1 MNDRRPNILFLLTD
15 DQRFD
20 TIAALGNEQILTP
33 NFDDLVERGT
43 AFTHAAI
50 MGGTSDA
57 VCMPSRAMLLTGR
70 TLFHLEG
77 RGESIP
83 PNHTTMP
90 EHFGDAGYQTF
101 GTGKWHNG
109 PDAYARSFSDGAE
122 IFFGGMDDHW
132 QVPAC
137 DFHPD
142 GDYPD
147 PRPHPVYWLPGERAM
162 TDKRYDHVAQGVH
175 SSELFA
181 TATCAFLARRDHS
194 RPFFAYVAF
203 MAPHDPRT
211 MPPEYLALYDPE
223 QLDLPPNFMSTHP
236 FDNGA
241 LDVRDEKLARQPR
254 DPDEI
259 RRHLADYY
267 AMITHLDAQIGR
279 ILLSLREIDQ
289 LENTIIVLAGDNGL
303 ALGQHGLMGK
313 QNLYDHSVRV
323 PLVIA
328 GPGVPAGERR
338 DALCY
343 LIDIFPTLCDLT
355 GCPTPPSVEGH
366 SLRPVLDDADAAH
379 RDVLLFAY
387 QDVQRAARDERY
399 KLIEYAVDNSLTRQL
414 FDCVQDPWEMHNVAA
429 NPVHSER
436 LQALSSEL
444 DRWRTELD
452 DWGDAFWTV
461 REEGERG
468 V

>member
-20 TIAALGNEQILTP
+20 TIAALGNDQIHTP
-33 NFDDLVERGT
+33 NFDYLVERGT

-83 PNHTTMP
+83 PQHTTMP
-90 EHFGDAGYQTF
+90 EHFGDMGYQTF

-137 DFHPD
+137 NFHPD
-142 GDYPD
+142 GHYPA
-147 PRPHPVYWLPGERAM
+147 PRPHPVHWLPGERSM

-181 TATCAFLARRDHS
+181 AATCDFLARRDRS

-211 MPPEYLALYDPE
+211 MPPEYLALYDPA
-223 QLDLPPNFMSTHP
+223 QLDLPP
-236 FDNGA
+236 
-241 LDVRDEKLARQPR
+241 
-254 DPDEI
+254 
-259 RRHLADYY
+259 
-267 AMITHLDAQIGR
+267 
-279 ILLSLREIDQ
+279 
-289 LENTIIVLAGDNGL
+289 
-303 ALGQHGLMGK
+303 
-313 QNLYDHSVRV
+313 
-323 PLVIA
+323 
-328 GPGVPAGERR
+328 
-338 DALCY
+338 
-343 LIDIFPTLCDLT
+343 TLCRLT
-355 GCPTPPSVEGH
+355 PLTMAPSTCATKSWPASRVTRMRSATISPTTTP
-366 SLRPVLDDADAAH
+366 
-379 RDVLLFAY
+379 
-387 QDVQRAARDERY
+387 
-399 KLIEYAVDNSLTRQL
+399 
-414 FDCVQDPWEMHNVAA
+414 
-429 NPVHSER
+429 
-436 LQALSSEL
+436 
-444 DRWRTELD
+444 
-452 DWGDAFWTV
+452 
-461 REEGERG
+461 
-468 V
+468 